1 MPTAEF
7 LTYRGAALESPGRKE
22 LVLMIPQLAMQ
33 LTCGSLL
40 PALGAMIVFAMVGI
54 AMAIVGYRI
63 FDKCTP
69 GDLNN
74 EILQNKNVAA
84 AIIAGAVI
92 LGVCL
97 IVAAAMIG

>member
-1 MPTAEF
+1 
-7 LTYRGAALESPGRKE
+7 
-22 LVLMIPQLAMQ
+22 MIPQPFLAIAPD
-33 LTCGSLL
+33 SLL
-40 PALGAMIVFAMVGI
+40 PALCAMIVFAMVGI